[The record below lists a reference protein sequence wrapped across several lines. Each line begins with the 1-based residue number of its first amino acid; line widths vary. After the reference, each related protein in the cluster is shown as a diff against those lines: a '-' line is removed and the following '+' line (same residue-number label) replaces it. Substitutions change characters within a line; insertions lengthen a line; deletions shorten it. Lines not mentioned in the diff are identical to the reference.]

1 MTEWIF
7 THYKNICLQFYAR
20 FPSFLHIGWWP
31 HKFLPI
37 TRART
42 RERSATRRLGRRAR
56 SLRRENHA
64 HAEREREARRE
75 GIREDI
81 QKRQR
86 EIEQEA
92 LFFDIS
98 FWRSDQVATQNYV
111 LSEVSMCIATHDA
124 KPLSEE
130 ELEMLSTAAL
140 AGPLLAATVTYVN
153 EQIGSHNLWGRY
165 NNFFQK
171 NRGPNYRRILGTKTP
186 YLNSKGFL
194 CIQIKPH
201 FLSG

>member
-1 MTEWIF
+1 MSMEDYPRTESS
-7 THYKNICLQFYAR
+7 
-20 FPSFLHIGWWP
+20 PSLSPRDDDMPRTEVAWLG
-31 HKFLPI
+31 
-37 TRART
+37 ART

-75 GIREDI
+75 RLREGL

-86 EIEQEA
+86 DIEQEA

-130 ELEMLSTAAL
+130 ELETLSTAAL
-140 AGPLLAATVTYVN
+140 AGPLLVATVAYVN
-153 EQIGSHNLWGRY
+153 EQIGSHNL
-165 NNFFQK
+165 
-171 NRGPNYRRILGTKTP
+171 
-186 YLNSKGFL
+186 
-194 CIQIKPH
+194 
-201 FLSG
+201 